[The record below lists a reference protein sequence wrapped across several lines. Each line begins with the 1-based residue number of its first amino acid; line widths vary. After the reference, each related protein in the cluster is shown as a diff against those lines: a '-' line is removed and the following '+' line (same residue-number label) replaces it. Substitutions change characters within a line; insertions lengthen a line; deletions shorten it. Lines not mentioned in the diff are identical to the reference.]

1 MRTQNVLWRQVVKVA
16 ATNLDMQIRNLQP
29 DNSVQMAW
37 ANTDRNS
44 NAVTNVIST
53 KQYKLTNEEFHC
65 ASSACLGIPN
75 PVCIPHIGTRLVR
88 RASEEEE
95 DDDDADRTRRG
106 DTVDAFGFTVSARV
120 QQGGPWKGRHDEFAN
135 LIVLMVQLNGV
146 PARVEPRNVV
156 NRFVPLGTLIFFLIC
171 FY

>member
-1 MRTQNVLWRQVVKVA
+1 M
-16 ATNLDMQIRNLQP
+16 
-29 DNSVQMAW
+29 
-37 ANTDRNS
+37 
-44 NAVTNVIST
+44 
-53 KQYKLTNEEFHC
+53 
-65 ASSACLGIPN
+65 
-75 PVCIPHIGTRLVR
+75 R

-95 DDDDADRTRRG
+95 KYDDDADGTRRG

-135 LIVLMVQLNGV
+135 LIVLMMHLNGV

-156 NRFVPLGTLIFFLIC
+156 NRFVPLGTLKYIFSDL